1 MIMAMPSPLEPDL
14 VVKDDDTQPVRTGPN
29 RLEDEKPSPLELDQ
43 ETAFFFIIF
52 EFLNLRPDVGI
63 PNVGRMA
70 ILFAP
75 YS

>member
-1 MIMAMPSPLEPDL
+1 MAMPSPLEPDL
-14 VVKDDDTQPVRTGPN
+14 VVKDDDTQPVRAGPN

-43 ETAFFFIIF
+43 ETAFCMIF

-63 PNVGRMA
+63 PNVGRVA